1 MTNPETPDIKINE
14 TGDFRYLLAKQLQSL
29 KDKLQFRKTFVCD
42 PVCKYRSASTTAEE
56 ICHRSHEVIIDGK
69 KMINF
74 ASNDYLGLTSHPLI
88 AEALKEGINLYGAG
102 TGASALVTGHTTA
115 HAELE
120 EYLMNLTGKEKVL
133 LLNSGFAANQALIKA
148 HLSLGVN
155 LILDRLVH
163 ASMQQALFNGKKFYR
178 YEHNNL
184 KKAERLLQKYENTSV
199 FTEGVFSMNGDS
211 PDLRQLVLL
220 VRKYHSYL
228 VLDDAHGFGTCG
240 IRGNGTPAK
249 LEVPLSDIDIYMAT
263 LSKACGLC
271 GAFIAADRDF
281 IDYLVN
287 TSKEYIYST
296 SAPAYIAHGLL
307 TSLKIINGDEG
318 EALRKHLNELTDY
331 FRNEARHLQGNVA
344 LLPSDTSIQPLIIG
358 DNRRLMKISGFLKSK
373 GILCG
378 AIRPPTV
385 PAGTAR
391 LRITITAAHNRNDIT
406 RLLQTLNEALNSI
419 T

>member
-1 MTNPETPDIKINE
+1 MTNLETPDIKKIEN
-14 TGDFRYLLAKQLQSL
+14 GDFRYLLRGQLKSL
-29 KDKLQFRKTFVCD
+29 KDNLQFRKRVVCD
-42 PVCKYRSASTTAEE
+42 PLCKTDTVEIERYPSSA
-56 ICHRSHEVIIDGK
+56 EVIIDGR

-88 AEALKEGINLYGAG
+88 TEALKEGIKLYGAG
-102 TGASALVTGHTTA
+102 TGASALVT
-115 HAELE
+115 
-120 EYLMNLTGKEKVL
+120 
-133 LLNSGFAANQALIKA
+133 GFAANQALIKA
-148 HLSLGVN
+148 HLSLGAN

-163 ASMQQALFNGKKFYR
+163 ASMQQALFNGKNFYR

-184 KKAERLLQKYENTSV
+184 KKAERLLQKYKNTSI
-199 FTEGVFSMNGDS
+199 FTEGVFSMDGDS
-211 PDLRQLVLL
+211 PDLQQLVSL

-228 VLDDAHGFGTCG
+228 VLDDAHGFGACG
-240 IRGNGTPAK
+240 ISGQGTPAK
-249 LEVPLSDIDIYMAT
+249 QGVSFSDIDIYMAT

-271 GAFIAADRDF
+271 GAFIAADGDF

-307 TSLKIINGDEG
+307 TSLKIINGEEG
-318 EALRKHLNELTDY
+318 NALRKHLNELTDY
-331 FRNEARHLQGNVA
+331 FRKEARNLPGNVI
-344 LLPSDTSIQPLIIG
+344 LLPSSTSIQPLIIG
-358 DNRRLMKISGFLKSK
+358 DNKRLMEISVFLKSK

-391 LRITITAAHNRNDIT
+391 LRITITAAHDRNDIT
-406 RLLQTLNEALNSI
+406 RLLQTLNDAFNSI